1 MQARQPKATWSSRNR
16 EASAPAGY
24 PPSGPLAERLAPLA
38 GDRASS
44 ARALAREAA
53 AVLLAWIFEQPL
65 EWTWGAAEAELRDGW
80 GRWASEQGWRGACA
94 RLLDVLGRAR
104 ALEGADL
111 APREV
116 LIEELGLWS
125 AEADPG
131 EERWSGAPLAAGR
144 RLVDGRVVAEHALAG
159 RGAARLGRGE
169 RILVLAPTD
178 LLELALEAAW
188 KEGLA
193 PRVITGEGGPHRE
206 GLCAAQRLAAAG
218 IEVAVTFDAALVKQ
232 VERADRVWLGTE
244 ATDGRSFLAPNG
256 AEALLVRAR
265 SLELGV
271 ELFATRDE
279 RLPAA
284 RELAP
289 PLASARDG
297 WLLWEQA
304 PAGVE
309 LLSVTHECVP
319 LELVRQVVSED
330 GRLAPARLADELRW
344 PVDESARSGREALS
358 R

>member
-16 EASAPAGY
+16 EPNAPL
-24 PPSGPLAERLAPLA
+24 SGPLADRLAALA
-38 GDRASS
+38 ADRASP

-53 AVLLAWIFEQPL
+53 AVLLAWVFEKPL
-65 EWTWGAAEAELRDGW
+65 EWTWGAAEAELGEGW
-80 GRWASEQGWRGACA
+80 RRWAADQGWRGPCA

-104 ALEGADL
+104 ALEAAELG
-111 APREV
+111 PREV

-125 AEADPG
+125 GDAEPG
-131 EERWSGAPLAAGR
+131 EARWSGDPLADGR
-144 RLVDGRVVAEHALAG
+144 RLVDERVVAEHALAG
-159 RGAARLGRGE
+159 RASAKLGVGE
-169 RILVLAPTD
+169 RILVLAPSD
-178 LLELALEAAW
+178 LIEPALEAAW

-193 PRVITGEGGPHRE
+193 PRVVIGEGGPHRE
-206 GLCAAQRLAAAG
+206 GLCAARRLAAAG
-218 IEVAVTFDAALVKQ
+218 LEVAVTFDAALVKQ

-244 ATDGRSFLAPNG
+244 ATDGRCFLAPSG

-265 SLELGV
+265 SLEIGI

-289 PLASARDG
+289 PPASARDG

-309 LLSVTHECVP
+309 LLAVTHECVP
-319 LELVRQVVSED
+319 LELVRQVVSEN
-330 GRLAPARLADELRW
+330 GRLAPARLADELSW
-344 PVDESARSGREALS
+344 PVDEPARSGRRALS

>member
-1 MQARQPKATWSSRNR
+1 MQPRQPKATWSSRNR
-16 EASAPAGY
+16 EPSARAGY
-24 PPSGPLAERLAPLA
+24 PLSGPLAERLAPLA
-38 GDRASS
+38 GDRASP

-53 AVLLAWIFEQPL
+53 AVLLGWAYEKPL
-65 EWTWGAAEAELRDGW
+65 EWTWDAAEAELREG
-80 GRWASEQGWRGACA
+80 GARWATDQGWRGPCA

-104 ALEGADL
+104 ALEAADRV
-111 APREV
+111 PRAV

-125 AEADPG
+125 AEAEL
-131 EERWSGAPLAAGR
+131 EETRWSGAPLAAGR
-144 RLVDGRVVAEHALAG
+144 RLVDERAVAEHALAG
-159 RGAARLGRGE
+159 RAAAKLGRGE
-169 RILVLAPTD
+169 RILVLAPSD
-178 LLELALEAAW
+178 LIEPALEAAW

-206 GLCAAQRLAAAG
+206 GLCLARRLAAAG

-265 SLELGV
+265 SLEIAI

-279 RLPAA
+279 RLPAS

-289 PLASARDG
+289 PSASARDG

-309 LLSVTHECVP
+309 VLSVTHECVP
-319 LELVRQVVSED
+319 LELVRQVVSEN
-330 GRLAPARLADELRW
+330 GRLAPARLAEELAW
-344 PVDESARSGREALS
+344 PVDDPARSEALA